1 MGEKSHYNYRVEPQ
15 DVDFTL
21 RATIPSLGSAILNTA
36 GIDAH
41 GKGFGVDALNADNH
55 SWVLSRMAVEFDC
68 QPRQYTDYTIATWI
82 NEYGRVL
89 STRNFTLTDAA
100 GNEFGRAVTQWAMID
115 LKSRSALDLSWVGD
129 AHADAIVD
137 APSPTDKPRK
147 IRDVDPAQTVMH
159 KVVYSDIDFNRHV
172 NTMRYIEMMIDMLP
186 LEMLMQERPCAS
198 ISISCANAVTDR
210 RLPSVMNNAAVRRC
224 SRFAT
229 MPVRRPYVPLSS
241 GNRPA
246 GNVLPALRGT
256 GFAGRAAKPFF
267 IMETA
272 VKTQNKYQVSIDLLN
287 DAVGK
292 EIATSL
298 QYMYFHTH
306 FEDDRYQYLSK
317 IMREISIAEMRHI
330 EEFSDRIMFLQGDVD
345 MNASFRT
352 KQVTDVKEMLR
363 LAMQL
368 EQSTID
374 SYNEASRIAA
384 EHKDAVTHK
393 MFQDIIVEEEEHLD
407 TFRTE
412 LQHMLD
418 YGEEYLALQSAAG
431 SKHTAKS
438 FKHTDDGE

>member
-1 MGEKSHYNYRVEPQ
+1 
-15 DVDFTL
+15 
-21 RATIPSLGSAILNTA
+21 
-36 GIDAH
+36 
-41 GKGFGVDALNADNH
+41 
-55 SWVLSRMAVEFDC
+55 
-68 QPRQYTDYTIATWI
+68 
-82 NEYGRVL
+82 
-89 STRNFTLTDAA
+89 
-100 GNEFGRAVTQWAMID
+100 
-115 LKSRSALDLSWVGD
+115 
-129 AHADAIVD
+129 
-137 APSPTDKPRK
+137 
-147 IRDVDPAQTVMH
+147 
-159 KVVYSDIDFNRHV
+159 
-172 NTMRYIEMMIDMLP
+172 
-186 LEMLMQERPCAS
+186 
-198 ISISCANAVTDR
+198 
-210 RLPSVMNNAAVRRC
+210 
-224 SRFAT
+224 
-229 MPVRRPYVPLSS
+229 
-241 GNRPA
+241 
-246 GNVLPALRGT
+246 
-256 GFAGRAAKPFF
+256 
-267 IMETA
+267 META

-306 FEDDRYQYLSK
+306 FEDDR
-317 IMREISIAEMRHI
+317 HI

-352 KQVTDVKEMLR
+352 KQVTDAKEMLR